1 MKTRPKNDPGDI
13 KLIFDGIRKQRAED
27 VDGMEEFFR
36 EQTTGDDGI
45 QICLCKDDLD
55 DPNEEANIG
64 FLLGDQ
70 HVTVSMDEFLD
81 NTEEV
86 WNSTEI
92 DWEVLIE
99 SLSLFRDKIR
109 SRIAK
114 ARIQAKKEAE

>member
-1 MKTRPKNDPGDI
+1 MKTRPKNDPVDI
-13 KLIFDGIRKQRAED
+13 KLIFDGIRKQLAED
-27 VDGMEEFFR
+27 VDSMEEFFR

-45 QICLCKDDLD
+45 QICLCKDD
-55 DPNEEANIG
+55 PEEEANIG

-70 HVTVSMDEFLD
+70 DVTVSMDEFLD
-81 NTEEV
+81 RTEEV

-92 DWEVLIE
+92 DWEGLIE